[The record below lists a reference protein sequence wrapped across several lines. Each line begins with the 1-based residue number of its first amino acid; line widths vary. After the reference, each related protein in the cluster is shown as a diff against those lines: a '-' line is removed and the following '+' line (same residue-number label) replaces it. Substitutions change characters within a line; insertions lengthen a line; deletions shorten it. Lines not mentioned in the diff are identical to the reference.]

1 MQYETILL
9 SNWEG
14 LHFYPHLFL
23 HMTGIKCK
31 EKIFFTRWLAVSCFS
46 HLSLRMFRLFTH
58 IDLPQS
64 NATSQLIGKDP
75 GKH

>member
-31 EKIFFTRWLAVSCFS
+31 EKNFFYKMACSF
-46 HLSLRMFRLFTH
+46 LF
-58 IDLPQS
+58 
-64 NATSQLIGKDP
+64 
-75 GKH
+75 